1 VRHAAGLLTPQK
13 KRSCEEM
20 VERSETS
27 GGIGK
32 PVQRKEDKR
41 LLTGKGYYVA
51 DVYLPNTAYAAVVRS
66 PHAHARIRAIDA
78 TAAKAAP
85 GVIAVLTGKDYVAD
99 GLQPMDHR
107 PSLVGPPDVTVN
119 IRPGFKTFT
128 RPQPMLPADKVRYVG
143 EPVAIV
149 IAETIDQAKD
159 GAELVDVDYEV
170 LPAVAMAADAMKPGA
185 PKVWEEAGS
194 NLVVDVD
201 VGDKEATDAAFAKA
215 AHVVRLECWCNR
227 VTGTPME
234 PRNAVGD
241 YDPKNNFYTLYAG
254 TGSGVARERGDLAAC
269 LGVPAENVRALCGDM
284 GGNFGT
290 RNFFFPEYV
299 LLPWA
304 AKKIGRP
311 VKWLGDRT
319 ESFVSDYQGRDLT
332 VEAELALD
340 KDGKFLAIR
349 GTNISNVGAHT
360 IAFVPLRKGLGQMS
374 GVYDIPAV
382 YFRGCAVVTN
392 TPPTTPYR
400 SAGRPEA
407 VYVLERL
414 VDMAADQ
421 AGFDPAELRRKNLVK
436 PEAFPYTNGVGQTY
450 DNGEYEKGL
459 TEALRL
465 ADWKGFARRKAEAK
479 ARGKLRGIGIGN
491 YIEIAGGFPR
501 ERAEVTVAPEGRVEL
516 VLGTMNSGQGHETS
530 FAQLLT
536 EWLGV
541 PFESVDYVAHDT
553 KRVSAG
559 GGSHSG
565 RSMRLASLVM
575 GIASDIIIEKGKK
588 IASHLLEA
596 SVADIEF
603 VGGRFGIK
611 GTDRYLGIFDVAKAA
626 ATRKDLPADLQGK
639 LDGIGDQV
647 VASGAWPSG
656 THICEVEI
664 DPDTG
669 VTDLVQW
676 SGVDDVGRAINPMIL
691 HGQTHGA
698 AAQGIGQAL
707 MELCHYDRE
716 SAQNLSASF
725 MDYAVP
731 RADMM
736 PAFNTALIE
745 LPATSHRYGIRPGGE
760 GGTTP
765 ALAAVINAIV
775 DALAEYGVR
784 HIEMPATPE
793 RVWRAIHD
801 AKAAAE

>member
-1 VRHAAGLLTPQK
+1 
-13 KRSCEEM
+13 M

-32 PVQRKEDKR
+32 PVQRKEDRR

-51 DVYLPNTAYAAVVRS
+51 DVRLPNAAYAVLVRS
-66 PHAHARIRAIDA
+66 PHAHARLRGIDTDAARAS
-78 TAAKAAP
+78 P
-85 GVIAVLTGKDYVAD
+85 GVIAVLTGKDLIAD
-99 GLQPMDHR
+99 GLHLMDHK
-107 PSLVGPPDVTVN
+107 PSLVGPPDVAVTV
-119 IRPGFKTFT
+119 RPGFKTFVHG
-128 RPQPMLPADKVRYVG
+128 QPMLPADKARYVG
-143 EPVAIV
+143 EPVALV
-149 IAETIDQAKD
+149 VAESIDQAKD
-159 GAELVDVDYEV
+159 GAELVEVEYQV
-170 LPAVAMAADAMKPGA
+170 LPAVAMAKDALDPKA
-185 PKVWEEAGS
+185 AKVWDEAES

-201 VGDKEATDAAFAKA
+201 VGDRAAADAAFAKA
-215 AHVVRLECWCNR
+215 AHVVRFETWCNR

-241 YDPKNNFYTLYAG
+241 YDPTTDLYTLYAG
-254 TGSGVARERGDLAAC
+254 TGSGVARERGDLASV
-269 LGVPAENVRALCGDM
+269 LGVPIENVRALCGDM

-290 RNFFFPEYV
+290 RNFFFPEYA

-304 AKKIGRP
+304 AKRIGRP

-340 KDGKFLAIR
+340 QDGKFLAMR
-349 GTNISNVGAHT
+349 GTNISNLGAHT
-360 IAFVPLRKGLGQMS
+360 IVFVPLRKGLGQMS

-382 YFRGCAVVTN
+382 HFRGCAVVTN

-414 VDMAADQ
+414 VDLAADQ
-421 AGFDPAELRRKNLVK
+421 CGFDPVALRRRNFI
-436 PEAFPYTNGVGQTY
+436 PEKAFPYTNAVGQTY
-450 DNGEYEKGL
+450 DNGQYEKGMDA
-459 TEALRL
+459 ALKL
-465 ADWKGFARRKAEAK
+465 ADWNGFAGRKAESK
-479 ARGKLRGIGIGN
+479 KHGKLRGFGIGN
-491 YIEIAGGFPR
+491 YVEIAGGFPR

-565 RSMRLASLVM
+565 RSMRLASLVI
-575 GIASDIIIEKGKK
+575 GIASDKIIEKGKK
-588 IASHLLEA
+588 IASYLLEA

-603 VGGRFGIK
+603 THGRFGIK
-611 GTDRYLGIFDVAKAA
+611 GTDRYFNIFDVAKAA
-626 ATRKDLPADLQGK
+626 ATRSDLPDDLKGK

-647 VASGAWPSG
+647 VTSGAWPSG
-656 THICEVEI
+656 THICEVEV

-669 VTDLVQW
+669 AVEILHW
-676 SGVDDVGRAINPMIL
+676 SGVDDVGLAINPMIL

-707 MELCHYDRE
+707 LELCHYDRE
-716 SAQNLSASF
+716 SGQNLSASF

-736 PAFNTALIE
+736 PSFNTALIE
-745 LPATSHRYGIRPGGE
+745 VPATSHRYGIRPGGE

-775 DALAEYGVR
+775 DALSELGVR
-784 HIEMPATPE
+784 HVEMPATPE
-793 RVWRAIHD
+793 RVWQAIRA
-801 AKAAAE
+801 AKAAAK